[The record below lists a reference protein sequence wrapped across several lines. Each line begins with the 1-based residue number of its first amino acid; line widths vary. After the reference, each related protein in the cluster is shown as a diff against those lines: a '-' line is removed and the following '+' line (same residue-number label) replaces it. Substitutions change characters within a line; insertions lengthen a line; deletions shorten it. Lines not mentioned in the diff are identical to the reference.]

1 MVSRILFR
9 SLSTVLAVALR
20 PESSSVLERESIKE
34 EPARPLYYPLQ
45 EPFSLQQ
52 QEERLES
59 PVDVRPNN
67 GKAADIIHFAILL
80 RAFYGMD
87 FKDGTYQADIVI
99 TFKWKDGRAKSVV
112 PGGSKSVTLSQESA
126 EKQIWMPAM
135 AITSRDIQGT
145 EVISTSVTVSQDGSI
160 SKVQRVIAKMKN
172 PFSTEKYPFDEQTLQ
187 IITSSSKYMA
197 SEVKLEP
204 LKDSK
209 ILDDAFTGKGFT
221 MEKFDVTAYEEQSG
235 PLIKFRGRMEVV
247 IKRGR
252 TKWYVGTLTAALSMV
267 LASYGV
273 FWLPFLGPFA
283 MPRMALSIISY
294 LALAQIMGA
303 YMNNIAG
310 VAGMSWGE
318 FFFQTFGMLS
328 FFAVLIN
335 IL

>member
-1 MVSRILFR
+1 SIGSGDRGQG
-9 SLSTVLAVALR
+9 R
-20 PESSSVLERESIKE
+20 PI
-34 EPARPLYYPLQ
+34 
-45 EPFSLQQ
+45 
-52 QEERLES
+52 
-59 PVDVRPNN
+59 
-67 GKAADIIHFAILL
+67 
-80 RAFYGMD
+80 
-87 FKDGTYQADIVI
+87 
-99 TFKWKDGRAKSVV
+99 
-112 PGGSKSVTLSQESA
+112 A
-126 EKQIWMPAM
+126 EIWMPAM

-172 PFSTEKYPFDEQTLQ
+172 PFRTEKYPFDEQTLQ

-335 IL
+335 ILSPSPSSSKRSGRKAPWMCAQTMARLQISSTSPSCCAPFTAWTSKMEPTRRTLSSLSNGRMAAPRAWCPEAPSPCSSSRCRGSRMP